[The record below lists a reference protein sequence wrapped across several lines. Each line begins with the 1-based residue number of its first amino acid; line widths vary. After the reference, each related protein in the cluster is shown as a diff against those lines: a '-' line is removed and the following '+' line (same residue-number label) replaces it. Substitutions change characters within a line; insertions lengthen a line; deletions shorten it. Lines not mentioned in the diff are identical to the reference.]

1 MGFSIK
7 LDTNFVGDGAS
18 NPVLYPDAL
27 MSAGSLLL
35 IDGGHSAGGLSVT
48 AGAQLPNVAW
58 ETFAALLGSGTLT
71 SLSPTFEMGGTGIGC
86 GKEHSP
92 KGAIHVAAQ
101 QGGAV
106 TNGQGYRVQRPTALQ
121 TYLVANPSHDYYASV
136 WVNVT
141 RAASS
146 VSGVGCPIMA
156 VADTTSS
163 TGNFVAIMS
172 SVAVAATNVIGHV
185 ETAGYNGAGV
195 QMRNIGVTQATGT
208 VDDIRPEIINWG
220 AIGAWA
226 GSLVSAPGN
235 LLSYALY
242 RAYIEDLTVSGR
254 TYAQVSALDQAMYE
268 AAFSSGGRFAGD
280 TLTAAATL
288 AGA

>member
-7 LDTNFVGDGAS
+7 LDADFIGDGAS
-18 NPVLYPDAL
+18 NPVLYPDAI
-27 MSAGSLLL
+27 MSAGSLML

-106 TNGQGYRVQRPTALQ
+106 TNQNGYRVQRPTALE
-121 TYLVANPSHDYYASV
+121 TYLVANLSHNYYASV

-141 RAASS
+141 RAASA
-146 VSGVGCPIMA
+146 VGVVGCPIMTLTEA
-156 VADTTSS
+156 TSS
-163 TGNFVAIMS
+163 TGNFVVIMS
-172 SVAVAATNVIGHV
+172 TIAAAATNVIGHV

-195 QMRNIGVTQATGT
+195 QMRNIGVARATGT
-208 VDDIRPEIINWG
+208 VDDIRPEMIHWG

-226 GSLVSAPGN
+226 SHLVSAPGN
-235 LLSYALY
+235 MLSYALY
-242 RAYIEDLTVSGR
+242 RAYVEDLTVSGR
-254 TYAQVSALDQAMYE
+254 TYAQVSALDQAMYD
-268 AAFSSGGRFAGD
+268 AAFAPGGRFYGD
-280 TLTAAATL
+280 TLTAPATL

>member
-1 MGFSIK
+1 MGYKTRLSETFIG
-7 LDTNFVGDGAS
+7 VGVDNPKIYSDGM
-18 NPVLYPDAL
+18 

-35 IDGGHSAGGLSVT
+35 IDGGHSAGGLSAT
-48 AGAQLPNVAW
+48 PGATLPNIAW
-58 ETFAALLGSGTLT
+58 ETFAGLLGSGTLST
-71 SLSPTFEMGGTGIGC
+71 LSPTFEMGGTGIGC
-86 GKEHSP
+86 GKELTP
-92 KGAIHVAAQ
+92 KGGLHVATQ

-141 RAASS
+141 RAASV

-156 VADTTSS
+156 VADTTSA

-172 SVAVAATNVIGHV
+172 TVAVAATNVIGHV
-185 ETAGYNGAGV
+185 ETAGYNGAG
-195 QMRNIGVTQATGT
+195 QQRRDIGVTQATGT

-226 GSLVSAPGN
+226 SSLVSAPGN

-254 TYAQVSALDQAMYE
+254 TYAQVSALDQSAYT
-268 AAFSSGGRFAGD
+268 AAFAVGGRFRSD